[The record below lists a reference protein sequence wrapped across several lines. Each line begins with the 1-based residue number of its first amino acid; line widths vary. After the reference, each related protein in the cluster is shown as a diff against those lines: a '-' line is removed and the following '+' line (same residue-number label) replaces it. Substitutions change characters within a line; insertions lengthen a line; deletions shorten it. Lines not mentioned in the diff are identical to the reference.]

1 MFLRYQGDQ
10 CGSNPSS
17 VPAAGGLRLQKPHH
31 SGLGRLEQRTCLSG
45 CSGQE
50 PSWSSSREHCAEI
63 WGKMGVRRKI
73 WGERVTDQPCYSYPR
88 QMTEALGAAEHC
100 QTPKRSQNP
109 KSQPLPCL
117 QWTTNPTLKLQQPL
131 PMPDTAYSH
140 AARGTGA
147 GDTMAKPLKSNKYC

>member
-1 MFLRYQGDQ
+1 MGLIPPLCQQLEGWGCRSPITVAWEGW
-10 CGSNPSS
+10 NRE
-17 VPAAGGLRLQKPHH
+17 PACA
-31 SGLGRLEQRTCLSG
+31 G

-88 QMTEALGAAEHC
+88 QMTEVLGAAEHC
-100 QTPKRSQNP
+100 QTSEHIQNP

-147 GDTMAKPLKSNKYC
+147 GDTMAKPLKSNKNC